1 MTDIFHLD
9 IINVTIDLLPG
20 TGTSSRKILENK
32 LIYTTL
38 IYHLK
43 RTAQVEKITEK
54 THLNPPSK
62 LIN

>member
-38 IYHLK
+38 I
-43 RTAQVEKITEK
+43 RGW
-54 THLNPPSK
+54 
-62 LIN
+62 